1 MLREIQCDE
10 FKAYGKVRPAIKF
23 HSGLNTVLGGAN
35 ANNSIGKTT
44 FLLIVDFV
52 FGGESYLNSDAITK
66 VGSHTINFMFEF
78 DAGYKYFS
86 RNTTKSDVVN
96 VCDENYST
104 LEIISLE
111 EFNETL
117 QGLYNLNLYKSTFR
131 NLISRYFRI
140 YGKDNY
146 DENNPLHGHKK
157 ENFKSAILSIE
168 KLFDVYE
175 IIEEYKKS
183 YDEVSDKLKALN
195 STRRFDLLPYGKITT
210 KTQYKQNEKSI
221 AQLRKDLEML
231 SKNQTDEYFELDRE
245 KAEKGGLIDGEIS
258 TLTRKRSRLVS
269 QLNVVKANKEGNH
282 TVNLDRFA
290 ELSNFFPDT
299 NLKKL
304 SEIESFHIKLSEIL
318 KEEYEEEA
326 ERLQMIIDSLNKK
339 IEYLKMEL
347 NKQGIPAGIPRGYL
361 QKYTEI
367 QNNIDKYKSQN
378 ENYTLLNDLKASKK
392 TAAEKLKQIE
402 AKQLR
407 TVESTI
413 NEQMVRFNDAIYE
426 TKRKAPVLKLGDGTR
441 YEFYTPDDT
450 GTGTSF
456 KSLILFDLS
465 VLMHS
470 KLPAIAHDS
479 LLFKNVGDEPVEEI
493 IKLYTTFE
501 KQIFIAFDK
510 DTAYSDETS
519 KILND
524 SKVIQLDEGG
534 NELFGRSWNIKD

>member
-10 FKAYGKVRPAIKF
+10 FKSYGEIRPAIKF
-23 HSGLNTVLGGAN
+23 HPGLNTVLGGAD

-52 FGGESYLNSDAITK
+52 FGGDTYLESDAITK
-66 VGSHTINFMFEF
+66 VGSHTINFMYEF
-78 DAGYKYFS
+78 DKTKKYFS

-96 VCDENYST
+96 ICDENYNI
-104 LEIISLE
+104 LESVPLE
-111 EFNETL
+111 KFNEIL
-117 QGLYNLNLYKSTFR
+117 QGLYDLDLYKSTFR
-131 NLISRYFRI
+131 NLIGRYFRI
-140 YGKDNY
+140 YGKENY
-146 DENNPLHGHKK
+146 DEKNPLHGHKK
-157 ENFKSAILSIE
+157 ENFKAAILAIE
-168 KLFDVYE
+168 KLFDVYQV
-175 IIEEYKKS
+175 IEEYKKN
-183 YDEVSDKLKALN
+183 YDEISDKLKALN

-210 KTQYKQNEKSI
+210 KTQYKQNEKNI
-221 AQLRKDLEML
+221 DQLHKDLEKL
-231 SKNQTDEYFELDRE
+231 SKSQTDEYFDLDRE
-245 KAEKGGLIDGEIS
+245 KAEKGGQIDGEIS

-269 QLNVVKANKEGNH
+269 QLNVVNANKEGDYI
-282 TVNLDRFA
+282 VNMDRFS

-304 SEIESFHIKLSEIL
+304 SEIESFHLKLREIL
-318 KEEYEEEA
+318 REEYEEEA
-326 ERLQMIIDSLNKK
+326 ERLQLIIDSLNKK
-339 IEYLKMEL
+339 IEYLKAEL
-347 NKQGIPAGIPRGYL
+347 HKQGIPAGIPRGYL
-361 QKYTEI
+361 KKYTEI

-378 ENYTLLNDLKASKK
+378 ENYTLLHELRGSRKI
-392 TAAEKLKQIE
+392 AADKLKQIE

-413 NEQMVRFNDAIYE
+413 NEQMVRFNDVIYE
-426 TKRKAPVLKLGDGTR
+426 TKRKAPVLELGDGTK

-450 GTGTSF
+450 GTGTSY

-470 KLPAIAHDS
+470 RLPAIAHDS

-519 KILND
+519 EILNN